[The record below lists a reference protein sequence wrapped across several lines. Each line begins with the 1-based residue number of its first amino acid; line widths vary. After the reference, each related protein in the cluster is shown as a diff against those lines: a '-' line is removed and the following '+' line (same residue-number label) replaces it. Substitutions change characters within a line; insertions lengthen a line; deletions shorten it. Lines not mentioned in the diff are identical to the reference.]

1 LYNSF
6 SFHFYSLQNY
16 KLSKVIDYNTCFY
29 QVVPNEILALTPSE
43 VQSNKAKAMNAAATA
58 ISKVK
63 ERMIDLRKPPTDDE
77 DSESWI
83 DDEDDASWERGRF
96 REPRSEDVYVI
107 ELPQNE
113 KEIET
118 FFNSLVENLVF
129 DMAFQLNS
137 NDQNN
142 CWCPW

>member
-63 ERMIDLRKPPTDDE
+63 ERMIDLTKPPTDDE

-83 DDEDDASWERGRF
+83 DDEDDASWED
-96 REPRSEDVYVI
+96 EYVI
-107 ELPQNE
+107 KLPQNE

>member
-1 LYNSF
+1 MYNSF

-63 ERMIDLRKPPTDDE
+63 ERMIDLTKPPTDDE

-83 DDEDDASWERGRF
+83 DDEDDASWED
-96 REPRSEDVYVI
+96 EHVI
-107 ELPQNE
+107 KLPQNE

>member
-77 DSESWI
+77 DSEGSI
-83 DDEDDASWERGRF
+83 DDEDDASWED
-96 REPRSEDVYVI
+96 EHVI
-107 ELPQNE
+107 KLPQNE